1 MTIRFLKPWNGYQPD
16 AVVSGLTNESA
27 LIAGGLASYDLDGG
41 NDGRTYEAK
50 LATDA
55 SGNVTGLVGPTTGYE
70 IRLPM
75 RCTDDKL
82 RRTKSKIAKAH
93 AAPVNILVVGHSV
106 VSGAY
111 ANDATASADATW
123 QMSGFVGVMRRY
135 FDAVYGSVSPG
146 ALFPAENPATNFT
159 LGGGATITGGNL
171 SDGPGG
177 WRVNLNNSAYT
188 CSVTGTGKTLRVYG
202 FSTASGAQARY
213 TLDGGS
219 LTNAATTSSGAM
231 PNGNYW
237 YVFDIDLGTNA
248 SHTVVLTGPA
258 SGNYYVYGVQFLSDT
273 TKGVVCHRAGWSGK
287 VITDLI
293 ALSLDGTDT
302 AGPAWR
308 TTLNANQKTEQHQ
321 SITTKMGVDLM
332 VVMTDVNDLTG
343 GWTNYAYTLADIQ
356 RHLQNLV
363 TVNSAANVDTLLV
376 CGPWRNP
383 SSYGSGVPFTQ
394 SEVIAQY
401 KAVADANDRCD
412 FLNLAANWDDYTD
425 MDSAGLMHDSVHP
438 SSLGHAVLGRK
449 LAEFI
454 ML

>member
-16 AVVSGLTNESA
+16 AVVSGLTNEAA
-27 LIAGGLASYDLDGG
+27 LIAGGLASYDLDGS

-237 YVFDIDLGTNA
+237 YVFDIDLGTM
-248 SHTVVLTGPA
+248 PA
-258 SGNYYVYGVQFLSDT
+258 I
-273 TKGVVCHRAGWSGK
+273 R
-287 VITDLI
+287 
-293 ALSLDGTDT
+293 
-302 AGPAWR
+302 
-308 TTLNANQKTEQHQ
+308 
-321 SITTKMGVDLM
+321 
-332 VVMTDVNDLTG
+332 
-343 GWTNYAYTLADIQ
+343 
-356 RHLQNLV
+356 
-363 TVNSAANVDTLLV
+363 
-376 CGPWRNP
+376 
-383 SSYGSGVPFTQ
+383 
-394 SEVIAQY
+394 
-401 KAVADANDRCD
+401 
-412 FLNLAANWDDYTD
+412 
-425 MDSAGLMHDSVHP
+425 
-438 SSLGHAVLGRK
+438 
-449 LAEFI
+449 
-454 ML
+454 